1 MGKSIPYGLVRLY
14 TASERETHVNAEFD
28 IGQFWLEDYKFRVE
42 YLVDQFS
49 RMWARFNFF
58 LTIES
63 AAFGAFFFAQDKLKT
78 PEQVPLYGFLLSIV
92 WYIFGA
98 EDRYLVSLYREQILQ
113 AAKKIK
119 ALDPSLQDYTIV
131 GDTDVSLKDIRKRND
146 TMPDY
151 NILGLWLERI
161 SAWRSSYIS
170 ITRLAALL
178 PLALAVVWVLIFTRG
193 SLG

>member
-1 MGKSIPYGLVRLY
+1 M
-14 TASERETHVNAEFD
+14 NAGFD
-28 IGQFWLEDYKFRVE
+28 IKQFWLEDYKFRVQ

-63 AAFGAFFFAQDKLKT
+63 AAFGAFFFAQDRLTT
-78 PEQVPLYGFLLSIV
+78 PKQVPLYGFLLSIV

-113 AAKKIK
+113 AATKIR
-119 ALDPSLQDYTIV
+119 ALDPSLQDYAIV
-131 GDTDVSLKDIRKRND
+131 GDTTVSLKDIRRRND
-146 TMPDY
+146 TMPNY
-151 NILGLWLERI
+151 KTLGLWLDRI

-178 PLALAVVWVLIFTRG
+178 PLVLAVVWVLIFTRG
-193 SLG
+193 SLA